1 MDPYMPLDDR
11 DLDNPYATPQSA
23 FVPEAAPELSAG
35 IPFSVNDVFNW
46 SWSIFTERMR
56 TCLSIF
62 WGVCGLTVA
71 VNLVL
76 TAVQDSLTAGVR
88 DENLYKLLYILSM
101 FAGFV
106 VQAWLGIGLTLAMI
120 KIARGQPVSFT
131 DVFSGGRF
139 LLTALLA
146 WVVHKVAIAVP
157 IAVAVGVIVGGILL
171 LENQSG
177 VAAFLLFLVVS
188 GMAGLVFIFLAARL
202 SMYFYLVIDR
212 DAGVFESLQESWR
225 LCRNQVGTIILV
237 YCVEFAVFLAG
248 LLAFCVG
255 LVFAGPLICL
265 LETVT
270 YLALIGGATSG
281 EKKPPFS
288 WEEEGP

>member
-1 MDPYMPLDDR
+1 MEPLELPESQDS
-11 DLDNPYATPQSA
+11 DNPYAPPQA
-23 FVPEAAPELSAG
+23 DQAPTLLAG
-35 IPFSVNDVFNW
+35 MPFNVNDVFNW

-56 TCLSIF
+56 TCLLTF
-62 WGVCGLTVA
+62 WGVFGLTLA
-71 VNLVL
+71 VSVVL
-76 TAVQDSLTAGVR
+76 KAVQDSLTAGVR

-101 FAGFV
+101 FAGYV
-106 VQAWLGIGLTLAMI
+106 TQAWLGIGLTLAMI
-120 KIARGQPVSFT
+120 KIARGQPVSFQ
-131 DVFSGGRF
+131 DVASGGRF

-177 VAAFLLFLVVS
+177 FAAILLYLVVS

-202 SMYFYLVIDR
+202 SMYYYLVIDR

-225 LCRNQVGTIILV
+225 LCRNHVGTITLV
-237 YCVEFAVFLAG
+237 YCVEFAVLLAG
-248 LLAFCVG
+248 VLTFCVG
-255 LVFAGPLICL
+255 LVIALPLICL
-265 LETVT
+265 IDTVT
-270 YLALIGGATSG
+270 YLALITAATSG
-281 EKKPPFS
+281 GSKPPFS